1 MFACQ
6 LSVCPFNQWCLK
18 VDHVKYARIKTY
30 GFECNKLIGLYFQK
44 FLQDS
49 VDFYL
54 EM

>member
-1 MFACQ
+1 MR
-6 LSVCPFNQWCLK
+6 LK
-18 VDHVKYARIKTY
+18 DVGIRI
-30 GFECNKLIGLYFQK
+30 IGLYFQK